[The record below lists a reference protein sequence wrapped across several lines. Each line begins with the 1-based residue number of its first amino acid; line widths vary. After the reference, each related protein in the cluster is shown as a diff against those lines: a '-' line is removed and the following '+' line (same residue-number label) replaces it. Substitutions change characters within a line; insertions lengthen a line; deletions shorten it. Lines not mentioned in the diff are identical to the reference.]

1 MYIGRDVDNIS
12 NVEKLDNITFDG
24 GTTYALTKS
33 SVAYTP
39 SSSNCILLSIDGIV
53 QQGNFSVSSSNIVM
67 DWSPTSSN
75 TCDWILHFGTGLI
88 TTPADSSVTNAKLT
102 SSVIS
107 SQSLVTADSSNDHVL
122 IHDATDSALKKALY
136 PSGFDVSSI
145 TGATALGATP
155 ADTDEFVLSDAG
167 VLKRVDYSYIKGGD
181 NTPSFLAVSNAVQ
194 TGFSLSTFTKV
205 TLQTE
210 VYDTDSAFATSRFTV
225 PSGKDG
231 KYLITFTGALQS
243 GSNYDEAWLAVYKN
257 GARLEGVESR
267 SKMASSY
274 LRGGSS
280 QRYSGASILDLSA
293 TDYIE
298 LYGLLGGAG
307 TPQFNGTPMSL
318 SATRLIGV

>member
-24 GTTYALTKS
+24 SATYALEKS

-39 SSSNCILLSIDGIV
+39 SGANNILISIDGVV
-53 QQGNFSVSSSNIVM
+53 QQGNFSVSTTNIVF

-145 TGATALGATP
+145 TGATALAETP
-155 ADTDEFVLSDAG
+155 ADTDELIISDG
-167 VLKRVDYSYIKGGD
+167 GTLKRLDFSHLFNRPAFMANQAGAG
-181 NTPSFLAVSNAVQ
+181 Q
-194 TGFSLSTFTKV
+194 TITTATHTVLTFD
-205 TLQTE
+205 TE
-210 VYDTDSAFATSRFTV
+210 NFDTDGTFSSNRFTPTV
-225 PSGKDG
+225 AGYYWCFGNFSFSAPVADTNVTISLK
-231 KYLITFTGALQS
+231 
-243 GSNYDEAWLAVYKN
+243 KN
-257 GARLEGVESR
+257 GV
-267 SKMASSY
+267 
-274 LRGGSS
+274 SS
-280 QRYSGASILDLSA
+280 QPWSWGVRETLAYSTEASIRTQALIYLDSD
-293 TDYIE
+293 DYVE
-298 LYGLLGGAG
+298 LGIYHNSGIDKTTVADRTYFGAWRM
-307 TPQFNGTPMSL
+307 N
-318 SATRLIGV
+318 V